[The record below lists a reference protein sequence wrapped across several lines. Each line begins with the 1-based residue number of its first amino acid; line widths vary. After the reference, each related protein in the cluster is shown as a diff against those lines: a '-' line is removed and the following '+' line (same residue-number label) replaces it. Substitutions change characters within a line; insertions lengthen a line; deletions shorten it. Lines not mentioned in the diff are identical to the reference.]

1 MPNNEL
7 EARAKKREN
16 QRDRYAALPIDEKEE
31 VWAKKKT

>member
-16 QRDRYAALPIDEKEE
+16 QRDRLPIDEKEE